1 MEMLAEAFQRNVK
14 VGPQDSFLGEI
25 GSFLPSVSLYSVSCS
40 SWSAK
45 QPQGAQPGPI
55 PFAGC
60 VFYLLVQCEEV
71 NAAVLG
77 TVCIS
82 ICLQFLLGLCVPVL
96 GCHRDLPESEVLVI
110 SESHSSLLWSF
121 PRTSYHPSPPAVWPS
136 PFVSERKKNTRINMF
151 SRLRENREA

>member
-1 MEMLAEAFQRNVK
+1 MR
-14 VGPQDSFLGEI
+14 
-25 GSFLPSVSLYSVSCS
+25 SVPSCS
-40 SWSAK
+40 LSPCLSAK

-60 VFYLLVQCEEV
+60 VFYLLVQWEEV

-110 SESHSSLLWSF
+110 SESRSSLLWSF

-136 PFVSERKKNTRINMF
+136 PFSSPFSPPSPSIFSSSGFHPRNVRATSGLLQTKLKQQHWKSRK
-151 SRLRENREA
+151 LH